1 MRRNVRRQLGYSATE
16 LVIVVTIIGL
26 LLAIAI
32 PRGQLFLD
40 RISVR
45 SAASDVLAI
54 LTSARSLALAGHSA
68 VAIDIDSASGV
79 VRVRRGA
86 ELLLARNVGQAHGVQ
101 VARTRDSLT
110 YDAHG
115 LGRGAANLSVILRR
129 RSAAETVF
137 VSRFGRAR

>member
-1 MRRNVRRQLGYSATE
+1 
-16 LVIVVTIIGL
+16 VIVVTIIGL

-32 PRGQLFLD
+32 PRGQFLLD

-45 SAASDVLAI
+45 AAASDVLAV
-54 LTSARSLALAGHSA
+54 LTAARSLALAGHSSVA
-68 VAIDIDSASGV
+68 VDIDSASGV
-79 VRVRRGA
+79 LRVRRGA
-86 ELLLARNVGQAHGVQ
+86 ELVLARNVGQDHGVQ
-101 VARTRDSLT
+101 VGRTRDSLA